1 MIVVEQIVKLSK
13 QLFPTGRA
21 FRLKGDGQILIRA
34 LAQSE
39 KRAYNDALSI
49 KDSAL
54 PDNENF
60 TAEDATDWERRL
72 GLVTNSSVPLA
83 DRMMAIQRKMNH
95 PGNIPARQ
103 SATYMEGQLRAA
115 GFDVYVF
122 ANRFDD
128 GMGGFETETPEEFS
142 PGYPINDIEFSDDL
156 EFGDDVE
163 FGGNYANQIANS
175 IYQSVDDAFGVGGNF
190 VNTFFIGGAVAGT
203 YADVSQEREI
213 EFRQLI
219 LKLKPQHSVGFLLIN
234 YI

>member
-1 MIVVEQIVKLSK
+1 MIIVEKIVKLSR

-21 FRLKGDGQILIRA
+21 FRLKDEAGILMRA
-34 LAQSE
+34 LSQSE

-49 KDSAL
+49 RDSAL
-54 PDNENF
+54 PDNANF
-60 TAEDATDWERRL
+60 SVDDATDWERRL
-72 GLVTNSSVPLA
+72 GLITNSLVSLD
-83 DRMMAIQRKMNH
+83 DRKMAIQRKMNH

-103 SATYMEGQLRAA
+103 AAVYMEGQLQAA
-115 GFDVYVF
+115 GFNVFVF

-128 GMGGFETETPEEFS
+128 GIGGFETKTPEEFS

-163 FGGNYANQIANS
+163 FGGIYANQIANS
-175 IYQSVDDAFGVGGNF
+175 IYQEVDDFFDTGDNL
-190 VNTFFIGGAVAGT
+190 VNTFFIGGEVAGD
-203 YADVSQEREI
+203 YADVDAEREI

-219 LKLKPQHSVGFLLIN
+219 LKLKPQHSAGFLLIN